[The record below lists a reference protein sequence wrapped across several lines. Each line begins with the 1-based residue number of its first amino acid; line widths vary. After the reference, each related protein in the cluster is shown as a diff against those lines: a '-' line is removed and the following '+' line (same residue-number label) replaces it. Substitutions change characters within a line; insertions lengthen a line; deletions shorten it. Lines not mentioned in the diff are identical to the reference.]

1 MDVNG
6 ILRSFLA
13 NLDEDILSYIISVV
27 DDLSL
32 IEKKSAQTLQE
43 IISPYLLDSNFVN
56 TEEEAN
62 DICQKISVQFGGS
75 GLNNRNVT
83 VEEAL
88 PILLSAPVKM
98 NDLSTLKPVKKTY
111 GGAILH
117 EEDSGFSNVSG
128 SVSLSS
134 NTQYDSS
141 SIPTTAKQMRRQKKV
156 SEQLARAIFAENLL
170 RAAQAAEQSKARMTA
185 ILASRNAGRQGLTGV
200 NLDRFSLAHP
210 SGTGDLLT
218 DVSLTM
224 TPGRRYGLIGR
235 NGAGKS
241 TLLRVLAN
249 YQLEGLNHLRILL
262 VDQHV
267 EGDDDSAMQW
277 VLRSD
282 VERTALLEQEIRLN
296 TYLHTTDTSLLP
308 PDLKNVNIELALTEC
323 YERMDAIS
331 ISTSEQRARKILLAL
346 GFTDKMML
354 KPTNELSGGWAMRA
368 ALAAAVYIKPTLLL
382 LDEPTNHLDL
392 HALVWLEDWLINHYD
407 GMLLVVS
414 HDRYFLNDICTDIL
428 ELRSLLA
435 GQKKSSLEQY
445 SGKYIFVYCILFVI
459 VYGSLQ
465 TMFIIY

>member
-1 MDVNG
+1 MDVSSV
-6 ILRSFLA
+6 LRSFLA

-27 DDLSL
+27 DDLSAN
-32 IEKKSAQTLQE
+32 ERKSPQTLKE
-43 IISPYLLDSNFVN
+43 IISPYLLDASFVS
-56 TEEEAN
+56 TEEEAD
-62 DICQKISVQFGGS
+62 DICQKISVKFGGS
-75 GLNNRNVT
+75 GLGNHKV
-83 VEEAL
+83 VEEA
-88 PILLSAPVKM
+88 PVLLLAPVKM
-98 NDLSTLKPVKKTY
+98 NDLDSLKPVKKTY

-117 EEDSGFSNVSG
+117 EEDTGFPSATG
-128 SVSLSS
+128 SVSLTS

-141 SIPTTAKQMRRQKKV
+141 SIPVTAKQMRRQKKL
-156 SEQLARAIFAENLL
+156 SEQQARAIQAEKLA
-170 RAAQAAEQSKARMTA
+170 REAQAAEQSKARMAA
-185 ILASRNAGRQGLTGV
+185 ILASRSAGRQGLTGL
-200 NLDRFSLAHP
+200 NLERFSLSHP

-218 DVSLTM
+218 DVSLTL

-249 YQLEGLNHLRILL
+249 YQLEGLTHLRILL

-267 EGDDDSAMQW
+267 EGDDDSAMRW
-277 VLRSD
+277 VLRAD
-282 VERTALLEQEIRLN
+282 VERTALLEQEARLN
-296 TYLHTTDTSLLP
+296 SFLHTTDSSQLP

-331 ISTSEQRARKILLAL
+331 VSTAEQRARKILLAL
-346 GFTDKMML
+346 GFTDKTML

-368 ALAAAVYIKPTLLL
+368 ALAAAIYIKPTLLL

-435 GQKKSSLEQY
+435 GQKKNSLEHY
-445 SGKYIFVYCILFVI
+445 SG
-459 VYGSLQ
+459 
-465 TMFIIY
+465 